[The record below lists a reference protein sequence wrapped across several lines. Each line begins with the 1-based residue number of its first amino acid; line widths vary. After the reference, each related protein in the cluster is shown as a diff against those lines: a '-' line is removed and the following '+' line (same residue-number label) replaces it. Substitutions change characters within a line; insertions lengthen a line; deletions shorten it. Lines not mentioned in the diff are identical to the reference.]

1 MKRLIQIV
9 LVAALLGIAAG
20 SVQGQEKTKE
30 EGQQQNAARLFATV
44 KVHFVLNEFDGEKKI
59 ASLPYSFLMST
70 DKEKGVGN
78 PIYRNFIR
86 TGSRLSVSPDKDG
99 KMQYM
104 EIGSNIDCGLNSDD
118 AGQYLMRFNFER
130 TALAPPPTNDYDSR
144 KGDPALNYAAIRLPT
159 FRSTATV
166 PLKDGRATEVMSAVD
181 PLNGHTYTL
190 TVTVTAQK

>member
-1 MKRLIQIV
+1 MKKVILIV
-9 LVAALLGIAAG
+9 TSAALFGFGGVTIR
-20 SVQGQEKTKE
+20 GQEKPKNE
-30 EGQQQNAARLFATV
+30 SQQENAARLFTTV
-44 KVHFVLNEFDGEKKI
+44 KVHFLLSEFDGEKKV
-59 ASLPYSFLMST
+59 ASLPYSFLMNT
-70 DKEKGVGN
+70 DKEKGMGN

-159 FRSTATV
+159 FRSTAII
-166 PLKDGRATEVMSAVD
+166 PLKDGRPTEVMSAVD